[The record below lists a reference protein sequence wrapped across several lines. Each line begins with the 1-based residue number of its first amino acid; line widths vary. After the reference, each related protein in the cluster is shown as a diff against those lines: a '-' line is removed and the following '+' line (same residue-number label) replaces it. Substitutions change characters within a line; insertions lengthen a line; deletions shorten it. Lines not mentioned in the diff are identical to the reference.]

1 MKKSFCILLVVSL
14 VLICAAL
21 AENTPEVSET
31 LEIIAVDIAPVA
43 SSTPEATT
51 PPEVTVAP
59 SDTVAPEA
67 SPSSSA
73 AADAEMTPEP
83 SFEAVPAGPVTLA
96 FEDGFTLQLPEG
108 WLYHEVSDEMA
119 AQGVYY
125 SLSDSTGVCRLYIQS
140 WLSDCADMNALKE
153 LIDRT
158 TAPQSSGVYAFNGT
172 DFVVY
177 DLSEGDISCCAALK
191 DGRVLNFVFTPQSD
205 PDYMLTAAQIM
216 SSYTVLD
223 F

>member
-1 MKKSFCILLVVSL
+1 MKKCFCILLVVSL
-14 VLICAAL
+14 ILICAAL
-21 AENTPEVSET
+21 AENTPEVGET

-43 SSTPEATT
+43 SATPESTATPEA
-51 PPEVTVAP
+51 TVAP
-59 SDTVAPEA
+59 SDTAAPES
-67 SPSSSA
+67 SPSASA
-73 AADAEMTPEP
+73 TDEAETTTAPSIEP
-83 SFEAVPAGPVTLA
+83 IPTGPVTLA

-125 SLSDSTGVCRLYIQS
+125 SLRDSTGVCRLYIQS

-158 TAPQSSGVYAFNGT
+158 TSPQSSGVYTFNGT

-205 PDYMLTAAQIM
+205 PDFMLTAAQIM